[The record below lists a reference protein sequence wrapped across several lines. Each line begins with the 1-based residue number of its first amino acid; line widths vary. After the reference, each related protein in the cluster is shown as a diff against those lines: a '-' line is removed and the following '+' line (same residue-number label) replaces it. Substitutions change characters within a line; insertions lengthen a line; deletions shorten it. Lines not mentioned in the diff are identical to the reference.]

1 MTPAAGVGVRDGRCA
16 TVAVV
21 PESAHITK
29 CRQGRQWPLGLDG
42 IPLGS
47 MRAYGLTSPGLLRS
61 NNEDAFLCDLERR
74 LFVVADGMGGHAAG
88 EVASRLAIE
97 SITQFFGQADTIAF
111 GGPQTGPSTAADADR
126 VQEAIA
132 AANRRVF
139 RAASEEDAYAGM
151 GTTIVAARVTDAGD
165 RAVLAHVGD
174 SRIYLFAD
182 GELTL
187 LTRDDSWE
195 ELAWAQQ
202 AAGGPPAPHMPN
214 PRVLTSV
221 LGIRPDVDV
230 HVAERPLP
238 GSGFL
243 LLCSDGLH
251 GCVPHA
257 TIEDILAAARSP
269 EDGVR
274 SLIDAAHAHGAPDNV
289 TAVAIAY
296 GEAASAPPPAPGE
309 TQSWPGGP
317 QA

>member
-1 MTPAAGVGVRDGRCA
+1 
-16 TVAVV
+16 
-21 PESAHITK
+21 
-29 CRQGRQWPLGLDG
+29 
-42 IPLGS
+42 
-47 MRAYGLTSPGLLRS
+47 
-61 NNEDAFLCDLERR
+61 
-74 LFVVADGMGGHAAG
+74 MGGHAAG

-111 GGPQTGPSTAADADR
+111 GGPQTGSAAAAEADR

-132 AANRRVF
+132 AANRRVY
-139 RAASEEDAYAGM
+139 RAASEDDAYAGM

-195 ELAWAQQ
+195 ELVWAQK

-221 LGIRPDVDV
+221 LGIRPDVEV
-230 HVAERPLP
+230 HVAERTLP
-238 GSGFL
+238 GRGFL

-257 TIEDILAAARSP
+257 TIEDILAAAQGP

-274 SLIDAAHAHGAPDNV
+274 SLIAAAHSHGAPDNV
-289 TAVAIAY
+289 TAIAVAY
-296 GEAASAPPPAPGE
+296 GELAAPPAAPGE

>member
-1 MTPAAGVGVRDGRCA
+1 MDRRLRRCLRCHHVAPLTDTAVRHGGDGRCA

-21 PESAHITK
+21 PESAHIIK
-29 CRQGRQWPLGLDG
+29 CCQSRQWPLGLDG

-111 GGPQTGPSTAADADR
+111 GGPQTGSATAADADR

-132 AANRRVF
+132 AANRRVY

-187 LTRDDSWE
+187 LTRDDS
-195 ELAWAQQ
+195 AMST
-202 AAGGPPAPHMPN
+202 H
-214 PRVLTSV
+214 
-221 LGIRPDVDV
+221 
-230 HVAERPLP
+230 HLP
-238 GSGFL
+238 V
-243 LLCSDGLH
+243 C
-251 GCVPHA
+251 
-257 TIEDILAAARSP
+257 R
-269 EDGVR
+269 
-274 SLIDAAHAHGAPDNV
+274 
-289 TAVAIAY
+289 
-296 GEAASAPPPAPGE
+296 
-309 TQSWPGGP
+309 W
-317 QA
+317 